1 MSALDT
7 MINGIIIKLEQLV
20 VRQRQLLEENQRLLA
35 ANQRLGEELDVCK
48 KANTGL
54 IEQNK
59 VAKIARSVAPDEES
73 RKDEKKRLNDLVR
86 EIDKCIALL
95 NN

>member
-1 MSALDT
+1 MSTLDS
-7 MINGIIIKLEQLV
+7 MIDGMAAKVERLAE
-20 VRQRQLLEENQRLLA
+20 RQRQLLAENQRLLSVNEQLA
-35 ANQRLGEELDVCK
+35 YELNVCK
-48 KANTGL
+48 KANADL

-59 VAKIARSVAPDEES
+59 VAKIARSVASDEES
-73 RKDEKKRLNDLVR
+73 RKEEKKRLNDLVR